1 MIVLKILLWIL
12 LAVLGLIVLVL
23 VLPVSAEASYI
34 GGKLS
39 YKVKYWFIN
48 VMDSGGGGVMGW
60 LKKRR
65 EKPKKPKKPKP
76 PRADKKRKK
85 KDEPAELLPAEL
97 PPEEALPAVQDD
109 SAASQEAPE
118 TAAEALP
125 ADEPDTDAD
134 DLFPDGA
141 EDEDTGKKKKKK
153 KDKPSSSDD
162 DGEEEKKPLSEKLE
176 FIVGIWEQAQR
187 PLLKI
192 FKGFHFDDVFID
204 FIIADDDAH
213 KCALSYGKMCAA
225 VYNGLAQL
233 SELFTVRLKTVD
245 VNAGFALDDS
255 RWDAGAKLKFR
266 PCTVVIAGLWFLI
279 TYIFKVFIPDRLR
292 RRKTRKA
299 AEKLNKTSRE
309 AEVR

>member
-23 VLPVSAEASYI
+23 ILPVSAEASYI

-65 EKPKKPKKPKP
+65 AKPKKPKKPRP
-76 PRADKKRKK
+76 PKAEKKRKK

-109 SAASQEAPE
+109 AADLPE
-118 TAAEALP
+118 VSGAADAIP
-125 ADEPDTDAD
+125 ADEPVTDTD
-134 DLFPDGA
+134 DLFPDDG

-153 KDKPSSSDD
+153 KDKHSSSDD
-162 DGEEEKKPLSEKLE
+162 DEEEKKPLSEKIE

-255 RWDAGAKLKFR
+255 RWDAGAKLRFR

-292 RRKTRKA
+292 RRKARKA
-299 AEKLNKTSRE
+299 AEKSNKTSRE